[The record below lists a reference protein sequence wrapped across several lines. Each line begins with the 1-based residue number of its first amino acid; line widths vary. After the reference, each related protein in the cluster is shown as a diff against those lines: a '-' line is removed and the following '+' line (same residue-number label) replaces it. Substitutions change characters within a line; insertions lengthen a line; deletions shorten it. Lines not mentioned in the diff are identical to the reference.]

1 MNKKVI
7 IGLTIVVLIL
17 LSILGIATY
26 KYVDI
31 INENNKIKKNI
42 SNINND
48 VDNITNNINS
58 TKEDMHKLADELKD
72 KIEEYNTWRELKE
85 NIESILN

>member
-7 IGLTIVVLIL
+7 IGLTIVVVLL
-17 LSILGIATY
+17 LSILGTTTY

-42 SNINND
+42 SNINNN
-48 VDNITNNINS
+48 VDNITNNINNA
-58 TKEDMHKLADELKD
+58 KKDIHKLEDELKD
-72 KIEEYNTWRELKE
+72 KIEEYNTWKELKE
-85 NIESILN
+85 SIETILN